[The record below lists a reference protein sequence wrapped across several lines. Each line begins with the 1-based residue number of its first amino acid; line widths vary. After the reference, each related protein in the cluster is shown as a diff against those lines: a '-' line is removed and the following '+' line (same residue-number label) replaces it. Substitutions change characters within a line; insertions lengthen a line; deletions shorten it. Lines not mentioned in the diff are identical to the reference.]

1 MAAVK
6 TRAKPDD
13 ALLERILAS
22 SPGPAD
28 ETSERILNAA
38 VTQAEEFGVRRF
50 TIGDVAQRV
59 GLSRV
64 TVYKYFPGKDRLIEA
79 VLLREMRRFLRD
91 VDAAVASCETLEE
104 RLVEGFVFAL
114 GWLRKHRLL
123 NRLLR
128 SEPELIVPHLTVRA
142 GPVLTAG
149 REFIA
154 SFARREAAEGRLPLS
169 DKEIDARQRA
179 AGPRRALVR
188 AHAGLGARH
197 ANAGRDQGVR
207 GALPGADAAG
217 ALRSSGALAG
227 EQRLFRGEPRRVPG
241 RADLGEQAVRLA

>member
-50 TIGDVAQRV
+50 TIGDVSQRV

-79 VLLREMRRFLRD
+79 VLLREMRR
-91 VDAAVASCETLEE
+91 CI
-104 RLVEGFVFAL
+104 GI
-114 GWLRKHRLL
+114 RKRPSIAEAY
-123 NRLLR
+123 RFR
-128 SEPELIVPHLTVRA
+128 PSEVRRILKPTVPTND
-142 GPVLTAG
+142 
-149 REFIA
+149 
-154 SFARREAAEGRLPLS
+154 S
-169 DKEIDARQRA
+169 
-179 AGPRRALVR
+179 
-188 AHAGLGARH
+188 
-197 ANAGRDQGVR
+197 
-207 GALPGADAAG
+207 
-217 ALRSSGALAG
+217 
-227 EQRLFRGEPRRVPG
+227 
-241 RADLGEQAVRLA
+241 

>member
-1 MAAVK
+1 MAGVK
-6 TRAKPDD
+6 TREKSDA

-22 SPGPAD
+22 SPGQAD

-50 TIGDVAQRV
+50 TIGDVSQRV

-91 VDAAVASCETLEE
+91 VDEAVAPCETLEE

-154 SFARREAAEGRLPLS
+154 SFARREADAGGLPLS
-169 DKEIDARQRA
+169 DKEIDAVSELLAR
-179 AGPRRALVR
+179 GVLSFVLTPDSV
-188 AHAGLGARH
+188 LGMRTQAET
-197 ANAGRDQGVR
+197 
-207 GALPGADAAG
+207 
-217 ALRSSGALAG
+217 RSFAEHFLAPTLQALAA
-227 EQRLFRGEPRRVPG
+227 RPPR
-241 RADLGEQAVRLA
+241 

>member
-50 TIGDVAQRV
+50 TIGDVSQRV

-91 VDAAVASCETLEE
+91 VDEAVAPCETLEE

-154 SFARREAAEGRLPLS
+154 SFARREAGEGRLPLS
-169 DKEIDARQRA
+169 DAEIDAVSELLARGVLSFVLTPDSVLGMRNQAETRA
-179 AGPRRALVR
+179 FAEHYLAPTL
-188 AHAGLGARH
+188 
-197 ANAGRDQGVR
+197 Q
-207 GALPGADAAG
+207 
-217 ALRSSGALAG
+217 ALAA
-227 EQRLFRGEPRRVPG
+227 RPPR
-241 RADLGEQAVRLA
+241 